1 MAGNRTTEA
10 PSNTRATPAE
20 SSSDTYAN
28 PQSRSSSYASKEM
41 LSDDEDDELRDF
53 QNGDSSSDS
62 DSDSI
67 SCDDDDDDSVR
78 LHGDGRTLRTP
89 GLLEVDDLL
98 CDDHL
103 PELVEA
109 TLKSYLPWTLNSLV
123 NAMEG
128 NLNLTHKNYQKVTK
142 RLNCEI
148 DGRKQAKVYNRSC
161 RSRV

>member
-41 LSDDEDDELRDF
+41 SSDDLDDELRDF
-53 QNGDSSSDS
+53 QNGDSSSDG
-62 DSDSI
+62 
-67 SCDDDDDDSVR
+67 DSVR

-103 PELVEA
+103 PELVE
-109 TLKSYLPWTLNSLV
+109 
-123 NAMEG
+123 G
-128 NLNLTHKNYQKVTK
+128 NLKKLPTLDTI
-142 RLNCEI
+142 LSSES
-148 DGRKQAKVYNRSC
+148 DGRESESNTQEPSKSHKKATVARSTTENRQ
-161 RSRV
+161 RYTTGVAGQE